1 MKAPDAE
8 GAMEESRPTSPS
20 SLDDQVEFEIRC
32 PISTQILAV
41 IRDFVTSLARQMGF
55 DEEAVDQ
62 IELAVDEACA
72 NVVRHAY
79 KHLGV
84 SPDLSTEKQS
94 ADLKTIKSCTLW
106 VRLHLGDQFL
116 KITIIDHGIGINSEA
131 KGVNT
136 MEEFAE
142 RGGSGG
148 LGMYII
154 RNFMDE
160 VEYSY
165 PPSGTVLT
173 MTKYLNSESRF
184 PN

>member
-1 MKAPDAE
+1 MTTASDRPE
-8 GAMEESRPTSPS
+8 LESRAGMGG
-20 SLDDQVEFEIRC
+20 SLDETIELEIRC
-32 PISTQILAV
+32 PITTEILAV

-55 DEEAVDQ
+55 DDEAVDQ

-84 SPDLSTEKQS
+84 SPDLPAANRN
-94 ADLKTIKSCTLW
+94 ADEATMRACTMW
-106 VRLHLGDQFL
+106 VRLHLGSQFL
-116 KITIIDHGIGINSEA
+116 KITVIDHGIGINSEA
-131 KGVNT
+131 KGVTT
-136 MEEFAE
+136 MEEFSA
-142 RGGSGG
+142 RGGTGG

-173 MTKYLNSESRF
+173 MTKYLNSDSRF
-184 PN
+184 PT

>member
-1 MKAPDAE
+1 MMTS
-8 GAMEESRPTSPS
+8 GMEDSTEEVRETSDVR
-20 SLDDQVEFEIRC
+20 LDEQVDFEIRC

-41 IRDFVTSLARQMGF
+41 VRDFVSSLARQMGF
-55 DEEAVDQ
+55 EEEAIDQ

-84 SPDLSTEKQS
+84 SPDLS
-94 ADLKTIKSCTLW
+94 ADRRNPDPLTAKSCTLW
-106 VRLHLGDQFL
+106 LRLHLGDQFL

-136 MEEFAE
+136 MEEFAQ
-142 RGGSGG
+142 RGGGGG

-184 PN
+184 PH